1 MKKHLMFRL
10 FAILMMVIFAFSTG
24 CVGSS
29 ISEDSIYEA
38 LPPIDPEDGVT
49 RDKTVNLYFR
59 LGTEAY
65 IVKIERNISVRANEK
80 AETAV
85 LRALLEGPPALS
97 NNLTALFP
105 EGTSV
110 VSVSL
115 DGGILY
121 VTMSS
126 EFLDVMP
133 GASTREEIDT
143 SRRLASLAIV
153 NSLLSLG
160 SADKVLL
167 LVDIDDAGVGSRV
180 QGALLGFPSSEG
192 ADSQLLEPL
201 AMDESVVVDPGKLA
215 ECTLSLIRDGHYDR
229 AYPYFAESES
239 GGMQKPDYAAFET
252 DLKALG
258 SLTEFSVKRF
268 EESENGLNA
277 TAIVDLVFT
286 YSEDGVTK
294 EITSASL
301 PLYKE
306 GDLMKLG
313 YASFRRLL
321 ER

>member
-1 MKKHLMFRL
+1 MKKHIGIRAIALML
-10 FAILMMVIFAFSTG
+10 ILVTCFTAG

-59 LGTEAY
+59 LGTESY
-65 IVKIERNISVRANEK
+65 LVKIERNISVRANEK
-80 AETAV
+80 EETAV

-105 EGTSV
+105 EGTRV

-126 EFLDVMP
+126 EFLNVMP
-133 GASTREEIDT
+133 NAATREEID
-143 SRRLASLAIV
+143 SARRLGVLAIV

-160 SADKVLL
+160 SADKVLI
-167 LVDIDDAGVGSRV
+167 LVDIDDTGTGSRV
-180 QGALLGFPSSEG
+180 QGAMLGFPSSEG
-192 ADSQLLEPL
+192 ADSQLMEPIT
-201 AMDESVVVDPGKLA
+201 MDETVVVDSGKIT
-215 ECTLSLIRDGHYDR
+215 ECILTHIRDGNYER

-239 GGMQKPDYAAFET
+239 GGQQKPDYAAFET
-252 DLKALG
+252 EMKALG
-258 SLTEFSVKRF
+258 DLTEFSVKRF
-268 EESENGLNA
+268 EEAENGLSA

-286 YSEDGVTK
+286 YNEDGVTK

-301 PLYKE
+301 PLKKE

>member
-1 MKKHLMFRL
+1 MKKFAVKLLCVL
-10 FAILMMVIFAFSTG
+10 FVLVFAASTG
-24 CVGSS
+24 CVGKT

-59 LGTEAY
+59 LGVESY
-65 IVKIERNISVRANEK
+65 LVKIERNISVRANEK
-80 AETAV
+80 EEMAV

-97 NNLTALFP
+97 NNLAELFP

-126 EFLDVMP
+126 EFLNVMP
-133 GASTREEIDT
+133 NASTRDEIDT
-143 SRRLASLAIV
+143 ARRLSALAIV

-167 LVDIDDAGVGSRV
+167 LVDIDDTGVGSRV
-180 QGALLGFPSSEG
+180 QGAMLGFPSSEN
-192 ADSQLLEPL
+192 ADSQLMEPITK
-201 AMDESVVVDPGKLA
+201 DDSVVVDPGKLA
-215 ECTLSLIRDGHYDR
+215 ECTLGHIRDGNYDR

-239 GGMQKPDYAAFET
+239 GGQQKPDYAAFET
-252 DLKALG
+252 DMKALG
-258 SLTEFSVKRF
+258 TLKEFTVKRF